1 MRKIRAKIP
10 GSIMLMGE
18 HSVLFGERALACAV
32 DKYIVVELTPLSE
45 PEVVIDSAL
54 AYYRSDLAQL
64 TANPNLTFV
73 LAAIELFA
81 SQLPNGF
88 RLTIESE
95 FSHKVGLG
103 SSAAV
108 TAGVV
113 AVLSAYAEL
122 KVDNKSLFEKA
133 LAVVHKVQDGRGSGT
148 DLVASIYGSIVAYSV
163 NPCSIKK
170 LPACPAI
177 SLFYAGYKTTTPDVL
192 CKVEQ
197 LSRANPEIYQ
207 QIYQLMGQVTLKAEQ
222 AVVDQDWQNLGCLMN
237 HYQGLMDALGVSDR
251 VISDMVYR
259 LRSGTDVQGVKIS
272 GSGLGDCVLA
282 LGQVTDVTMPYEQI
296 EVAVS
301 EQGVSLEYL

>member
-45 PEVVIDSAL
+45 PEVIIDSAL
-54 AYYRSDLAQL
+54 AHYRSNLAQL

-73 LAAIELFA
+73 LAAIELFT
-81 SQLPNGF
+81 SQLPSGF

-133 LAVVHKVQDGRGSGT
+133 LTVVHKVQDGRGSGT

-170 LPACPAI
+170 LPACPEI
-177 SLFYAGYKTTTPDVL
+177 SLFYAGYKTKTPDVL
-192 CKVEQ
+192 RRVEQ
-197 LSRANPEIYQ
+197 LSSANPEIYQ
-207 QIYQLMGQVTLKAEQ
+207 QIYHLMGQVTLKAEK
-222 AVVDQDWQNLGCLMN
+222 AVVELDWQNFGCLMN

-259 LRSGTDVQGVKIS
+259 LRSSADIQGAKIS

-282 LGQVTDVTMPYEQI
+282 LGQVTDLTMPYEQI